1 MDFSW
6 PDEYLD
12 YRQTIVDFARAELNH
27 DVAERNE
34 LQQFSRALWKRCADF
49 GIQSLAAPLAYGGQ
63 LEEVDFPRALL
74 AMEGLGYA
82 CLDNGLPFGLNAQ
95 MWTVQMPVAQFGTQ
109 EQKETYLRGMV
120 NGELI
125 GAHALTEPEA
135 GSDVM
140 SMRLEAKK
148 TEGGYLLNGSKRLIT
163 LGPVAD
169 FVLVFANARPA
180 MGKWGVSAFLIDR
193 GTPGFTQSEKI
204 GKMGMRSIPIGELAF
219 NDCFVPASAML
230 GSEGSGFAIV
240 NHSLEY
246 DRCAILASQLG
257 AMERQLEDSV
267 AFAKQREQFGQPI
280 SQFQSVSNRL
290 VDMKMRIEMARLL
303 LHKTAWLKQ
312 RGKPALMEAAMLKLY
327 LSEAFVTSSLDAMRT
342 RGGMSYLTATEG
354 GYEQNMRDAIGGILY
369 AGTSDIQRN
378 IIAKLMGL

>member
-6 PDEYLD
+6 PEEYLQ
-12 YRQTIVDFARAELNH
+12 YQQTVIDFAQANLNE
-27 DVAERNE
+27 DAAERNE
-34 LQQFSRALWKRCADF
+34 QQRFSRQLWKKCADF
-49 GIQSLAAPLAYGGQ
+49 GIQSLAAPQAYGGQ
-63 LEEVDFPRALL
+63 LETVDFPRALL

-82 CLDNGLPFGLNAQ
+82 SLDNGLPFGLNAQ
-95 MWTVQMPVAQFGTQ
+95 MWTVQMPLAQFGSDA
-109 EQKETYLRGMV
+109 QKEKYLTGMV
-120 NGELI
+120 TGDLI
-125 GAHALTEPEA
+125 GAHALTEPTA

-140 SMRLEAKK
+140 SMQLAAKK
-148 TEGGYLLNGSKRLIT
+148 VDGGYLLNGSKCLIT

-169 FVLVFANARPA
+169 VILVFANARPA

-204 GKMGMRSIPIGELAF
+204 DKMGMRSIPIGELTF
-219 NDCFVPASAML
+219 TDCFIPTSALL

-267 AFAKQREQFGQPI
+267 TFAKEREQFGQQI
-280 SQFQSVSNRL
+280 SSFQSVSNRL
-290 VDMKMRIEMARLL
+290 VDMKLRIETARLL
-303 LHKTAWLKQ
+303 LYKTAWLKQ
-312 RGKPALMEAAMLKLY
+312 AGKPALMEAAMLKLH
-327 LSEAFVTSSLDAMRT
+327 LSEAFVASSLDAMRT
-342 RGGMSYLTATEG
+342 RGGMSYLSGTVG
-354 GYEQNMRDAIGGILY
+354 GYEQNMRDSIGGILY